1 VAGFQ
6 TPKNAANDVQD
17 RLPHLFHDQTYFQR
31 GAMMLVEEGRLK
43 LDDPISSYIPDFTYM
58 TVGIGVDP
66 ARPARHRITLRDL
79 LHHTSGKIYCIFDQG
94 PLGALYGEASVRS
107 RNITPGKFTVSMA
120 NLPLRAEPGTAW
132 QYGRSTNILGGI
144 IEVAAGQTLD
154 RFGRRASFASWACKT
169 PPFIKTTIKPTALP
183 SWGSHCSTSPTPSPC
198 CQAPTEIIGAGYGP
212 LRDEGIAYA

>member
-1 VAGFQ
+1 MRPMTSKTIFRIYSMTKPIFSVA
-6 TPKNAANDVQD
+6 
-17 RLPHLFHDQTYFQR
+17 
-31 GAMMLVEEGRLK
+31 AMMLVEEGRLK
-43 LDDPISSYIPDFTYM
+43 LDDPISSYIPDFAYM
-58 TVGIGVDP
+58 AVGIGVDP
-66 ARPARHRITLRDL
+66 ARPARHRITVRNL
-79 LHHTSGKIYCIFDQG
+79 LHHTSGKIYGISDQG
-94 PLGALYGEASVRS
+94 PLGALYGEAGVRS
-107 RNITPGKFTVSMA
+107 RNITLGKFTASMA

-132 QYGRSTNILGGI
+132 QYGRSTNVLGGI